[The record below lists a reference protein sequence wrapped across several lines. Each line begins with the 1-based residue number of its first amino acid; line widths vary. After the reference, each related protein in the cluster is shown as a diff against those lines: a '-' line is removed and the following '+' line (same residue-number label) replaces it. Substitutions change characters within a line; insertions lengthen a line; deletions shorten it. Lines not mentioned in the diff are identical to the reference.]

1 MDNPIVPFARPILTP
16 ALPSVGSIDMY
27 GCLLADAKNPRTLQA
42 RIDDIR
48 DLGKFLGVSDPAACV
63 ALVIGATRGQGAAVA
78 IGWQKHMLDKGLSGA
93 TINRR
98 LSTLRRL
105 CKLAGPLF
113 TRLDRAGGGRSER
126 LTGHGVHDLVR
137 QLGAKAG
144 LARPTRP
151 HALRHEGA
159 TRLLELTGGNVRAV
173 QRWTRHADVKT
184 VLTYDDNRED
194 LAGSLV
200 RALGEDV

>member
-105 CKLAGPLF
+105 CKLAG
-113 TRLDRAGGGRSER
+113 RLEVIDWAIDADNVKAQTYKDTKGP
-126 LTGHGVHDLVR
+126 GHVGWKSILDV
-137 QLGAKAG
+137 
-144 LARPTRP
+144 
-151 HALRHEGA
+151 A
-159 TRLLELTGGNVRAV
+159 TKDA
-173 QRWTRHADVKT
+173 A
-184 VLTYDDNRED
+184 
-194 LAGSLV
+194 AGSAKGGYRPDSCENIL
-200 RALGEDV
+200 